1 MSIAKILAPV
11 FGTKGDAVC
20 LATAFAV
27 ARPFNAHVQVL
38 FAHPDPRE
46 AIAVMGMPISGN
58 VVQAV
63 VESQEK
69 VAAVATRHARI
80 ALAGE
85 AENAHAKIV
94 AEPACADCVTASYRE
109 ATGRLAQVLEGAL
122 RYCDLAVF
130 PPRNETDPEMH
141 DVLVGVL
148 SRAQRPVLLAP
159 AEAPARIGTNIAVGW
174 DGSMTAAHALTA
186 ALPYLRNAQT
196 VTLISVRRRPETDGG
211 EEAKNY
217 LALHRIAASICAV
230 EPSTHSIAETL
241 LETVSERGCDL
252 LAIGGYGHS
261 HLRETLFGGVTQ
273 YVMSHAA
280 LPVFLAH

>member
-11 FGTKGDAVC
+11 FGAKGDAVC
-20 LATAFAV
+20 LATAFAA

-38 FAHPDPRE
+38 FVRPDPRE
-46 AIAVMGMPISGN
+46 AVAVMGMPISGN

-63 VESQEK
+63 IESQEK
-69 VAAVATRHARI
+69 VAAMATRHARI

-85 AENAHAKIV
+85 AENAHAKII
-94 AEPACADCVTASYRE
+94 AEPACSDGVTASYRE
-109 ATGRLAQVLEGAL
+109 ATGRLGQVLEGAL

-130 PPRNETDPEMH
+130 PTRGDTDPELH

-148 SRAQRPVLLAP
+148 TRAQRPVLLAP

-186 ALPYLRNAQT
+186 ALPYLRKAQA
-196 VTLISVRRRPETDGG
+196 VTLISVRRKPDAESS
-211 EEAKNY
+211 EEAKQY
-217 LALHRIAASICAV
+217 LALHGIAASVCTV
-230 EPSTHSIAETL
+230 EPGTYGIAETL
-241 LETVSERGCDL
+241 LEAATSRGCDL
-252 LAIGGYGHS
+252 LVIGGYGHS

-273 YVMSHAA
+273 YVMSHAS